1 MLKLCSVLQNRYQL
15 KHQLSDHPVRQ
26 TWLAEDLESQDQ
38 VVVKLLAF
46 GGQMQWDDL
55 KLFEREAKVLQQLN
69 HPQIPKYRDYFA
81 VDESNLWFGL
91 VQEYIPGSS
100 LKQLLEEGQQ
110 FSEQQVRQ
118 IAQDVLEI
126 LIYLHEL
133 KPPVIHRDIKPSN
146 LILGADDRVYL
157 VDFGAVQ
164 NRPSATGATF
174 TVVGTYGYTPLEQYG
189 GQTVPASDLYALGAT
204 LIHLLTGTAPA
215 ELPQRDLR
223 VQWSDRIT
231 SNVSGN
237 FVRWVDQLIQPAVE
251 RRFPSAVRARDALK
265 GALTIPWAIA
275 EVPAVADT
283 CAIVNHSP
291 ERLEIEIPAR
301 VEVEVIEPVKKVL
314 NRGLEA
320 VQSSLNTVFSQLQ
333 DSAGSIPK
341 QAILLRA
348 GVVGGALVLL
358 SFAFP
363 VIIYTMQF
371 LNLLIP
377 ALMLLAI
384 FILLGSWRVYP
395 RSYFERTYVCFELDN
410 FVMEWQQVWLY
421 NYRRETGVTSE
432 IQDVSVATYG
442 ESNDCESN
450 SPHSAVV
457 ITAGPSQ
464 NEWEKYIF
472 GQELSEAELIKL
484 TNEIRAWLAGESQ

>member
-1 MLKLCSVLQNRYQL
+1 MLKLCSVLQDRYEL
-15 KHQLSDHPVRQ
+15 KQQLSDHPVRQ
-26 TWLAEDLESQDQ
+26 TWLAEDLESHDQ

-81 VDESNLWFGL
+81 VDESNLWFAL
-91 VQEYIPGSS
+91 VEEYIPGAS
-100 LKQLLEEGQQ
+100 LKQLLEQGQQ
-110 FSEQQVRQ
+110 FSEQQVRK

-146 LILGADDRVYL
+146 LILGTDDRVYL

-223 VQWSDRIT
+223 VQWSDRIP
-231 SNVSGN
+231 SHVSGN
-237 FVRWVDQLIQPAVE
+237 FVRWIEQLTQPAVE
-251 RRFPSAVRARDALK
+251 RRFASAKRARDTLK

-275 EVPAVADT
+275 EVPAIADS
-283 CAIVNHSP
+283 CAIVNHSS

-320 VQSSLNTVFSQLQ
+320 LQSSFNGVFSQLQ
-333 DSAGSIPK
+333 GSAGSLS
-341 QAILLRA
+341 QQSVLLRA
-348 GVVGGALVLL
+348 GVAGGALVLL
-358 SFAFP
+358 SFSVP
-363 VIIYTMQF
+363 VILYTMQL

-377 ALMLLAI
+377 ALMLLSI
-384 FILLGSWRVYP
+384 LILLGSWCVYP
-395 RSYFERTYVCFELDN
+395 RSYFERTYVCFDLDN

-421 NYRRETGVTSE
+421 NYRRQTGVTSE
-432 IQDVSVATYG
+432 IQDVSVSVYDDSAEP
-442 ESNDCESN
+442 ESH

-457 ITAGPSQ
+457 ITAGADQ
-464 NEWEKYIF
+464 AFEKYAF

-484 TNEIRAWLAGESQ
+484 ANEIRSWLAGRSQ